1 MTQLVY
7 PMILPSPTVPGAI
20 PCFRLATGDG
30 KPPCRSARR
39 RAVWDLRCRRIL
51 ERACSEDQ
59 RSNADVALLIEAET
73 GMRFSESVLARH
85 RAALGYGRARPNE
98 WTAARPKGIAQL
110 GHWGSR
116 CRPDLMFRA
125 RKEQEP

>member
-7 PMILPSPTVPGAI
+7 PMILPSPTVPGAV
-20 PCFRLATGDG
+20 PCFRLAVGDG
-30 KPPCRSARR
+30 KPPGRSARR
-39 RAVWDLRCRRIL
+39 RAVWDLRCMRIL

-85 RAALGYGRARPNE
+85 RAALGYGRSRPNE
-98 WTAARPKGIAQL
+98 WTSALRRWKPWQ
-110 GHWGSR
+110 GH
-116 CRPDLMFRA
+116 LA
-125 RKEQEP
+125 RKG